1 MIRSSKNFKKL
12 KFIDLFAGV
21 GGFHQALKSLGHE
34 CVYASEINKFA
45 AEVYKKNYGLDPL
58 SDITK
63 VDAKDIPEHD
73 ILCAGFPCQAFS
85 NAGNKKGFED
95 VRGTL
100 FFDIKR
106 ILEYHKPKFIVLEN
120 VKHLVKHDGGNTWEV
135 IKLNLVNLGYVI
147 TEEPLILSPHQF
159 GVPQNRPRVYILGVL
174 KSKVKIKESN
184 ISIDFDK
191 YLINKKTNIYSIL
204 ETNLIDHNLNINEYE
219 EKVISAWEEFRVGIA
234 KKVYGF
240 PVWVDEFG
248 QNYSYTHFPKWK
260 QDYVTKIRDLYNAH
274 KSFIDAWIRKWDVRN
289 FKLRDR
295 KFEWQAGPT
304 INSVWDTSIQ
314 LRQSGIR
321 FKKPDFFPA
330 LVAMVQTP
338 IIARYKRRLS
348 PKEASFLQS
357 YPKDFILDSVPHR
370 AYRQFGN
377 SVNIKVLKII
387 TGELLKK
394 YGKEDQ

>member
-1 MIRSSKNFKKL
+1 MKKLTKKL

-45 AEVYKKNYGLDPL
+45 ADVYKKNYGIDPL

-63 VDAKDIPEHD
+63 VDAKDIPAHD

-135 IKLNLVNLGYVI
+135 IKLNLVNLGYLI
-147 TEEPLILSPHQF
+147 TEQPLILSPHQF

-174 KSKVKIKESN
+174 KTKTKTKESN
-184 ISIDFDK
+184 ISINIDK
-191 YLINKKTNIYSIL
+191 YLNKEKTNIYSIL
-204 ETNLIDHNLNINEYE
+204 DTNLDDDTLKINKYE
-219 EKVISAWEEFRVGIA
+219 EKVITAWEEFRSSVG

-248 QNYSYTHFPKWK
+248 QTYTFTNFPKWK
-260 QDYVTKIRDLYNAH
+260 QDYISKIRDLYTNH
-274 KSFIDAWIRKWDVRN
+274 KEFIDGWIDKWDVRN

-295 KFEWQAGPT
+295 KFEWQAGPN
-304 INSVWDTSIQ
+304 IHSVWDTSIQ

-338 IIARYKRRLS
+338 IIAKLKRRLS
-348 PKEASFLQS
+348 PKEASYLQS
-357 YPKDFILDSVPHR
+357 YPKKFKLDTVSHR

-387 TGELLKK
+387 TGELLTK
-394 YGKEDQ
+394 YGKENQ

>member
-1 MIRSSKNFKKL
+1 MKK
-12 KFIDLFAGV
+12 KFITQYRFIDLFAGI
-21 GGFHQALKSLGHE
+21 GGFHQALSSYGHK
-34 CVYASEINKFA
+34 CVFASEINKEA
-45 AEVYKKNYGLDPL
+45 AEVYRKNYGIEAL

-63 VDAKDIPEHD
+63 VKAEDIPNHD

-85 NAGNKKGFED
+85 NAGKKKGFDD

-106 ILEYHKPKFIVLEN
+106 ILEHHKPKFIILEN
-120 VKHLVKHDGGNTWEV
+120 VKHLVKHDNGNTWDV
-135 IKLNLVNLGYVI
+135 IKHNLINLGYVI
-147 TEEPLILSPHQF
+147 TENPLILSPHQF

-174 KSKVKIKESN
+174 KDKLKENIKN
-184 ISIDFDK
+184 ISVDIEKHFV
-191 YLINKKTNIYSIL
+191 LKKTSIYSIL
-204 ETNLIDHNLNINEYE
+204 EKGKVDSKYYISEYE
-219 EKVISAWEEFRVGIA
+219 NKVIEAWDEFRKQIN

-260 QDYVTKIRDLYNAH
+260 QDYVVKIRKLYLDN
-274 KSFIDAWIRKWDVRN
+274 KGFIDSWMKKWNVTN

-295 KFEWQAGPT
+295 KFEWQAGT
-304 INSVWDTSIQ
+304 NVNSVWETSIQ

-338 IIARYKRRLS
+338 IIAKYKRRLT
-348 PKEASFLQS
+348 PREASYLQS
-357 YPKDFILDSVPHR
+357 YSKKFIIDSVDQR

-387 TGELLKK
+387 TGGLLKK
-394 YGKEDQ
+394 YG

>member
-1 MIRSSKNFKKL
+1 MSL
-12 KFIDLFAGV
+12 KFIDLFAGI
-21 GGFHQALKSLGHE
+21 GGFHQALSDLGHE
-34 CVYASEINKFA
+34 CVYASEINKYA
-45 AEVYKKNYGLDPL
+45 AQVYKKNYKIDPL

-63 VDAKDIPEHD
+63 VDAKDIPYHD

-85 NAGNKKGFED
+85 NAGKKHGFED

-106 ILEYHKPKFIVLEN
+106 ILEHHKPKFIVLEN
-120 VKHLVKHDGGNTWEV
+120 VKHLVKHDGGNTWNV
-135 IKLNLVNLGYVI
+135 IKNNLVNLGYAI

-159 GVPQNRPRVYILGVL
+159 GIPQNRPRVYILGVL
-174 KSKVKIKESN
+174 KEKMKKPIEHV
-184 ISIDFDK
+184 SIDISKHFVNEK
-191 YLINKKTNIYSIL
+191 PSIYSIIESNL
-204 ETNLIDHNLNINEYE
+204 FDSKYTISDYET
-219 EKVISAWEEFRVGIA
+219 KVINAWEDFRKNID

-248 QNYSYTHFPKWK
+248 KKYVYSHFPKWK
-260 QDYVTKIRDLYNAH
+260 QDYVKKIRNLYQEN
-274 KSFIDAWIRKWDVRN
+274 KKFIDNWLKVWNVRS

-304 INSVWDTSIQ
+304 VSNCWEASIQ

-338 IIARYKRRLS
+338 IIAKLKRRIT
-348 PKEASFLQS
+348 PKEASYLQS
-357 YPKDFILDSVPHR
+357 FPPNFEIDSVDQR

-377 SVNIKVLKII
+377 SVNIKVLKVIV
-387 TGELLKK
+387 GEFLSTYAKK
-394 YGKEDQ
+394 

>member
-1 MIRSSKNFKKL
+1 MKNKKKL

-34 CVYASEINKFA
+34 CVYASEINKDA
-45 AEVYKKNYGLDPL
+45 ALVYKNNYGIDPL

-63 VDAKDIPEHD
+63 VKESDIPEHD

-85 NAGNKKGFED
+85 NAGHKKGFED

-106 ILEYHKPKFIVLEN
+106 ILEHHKPKFIILEN
-120 VKHLVKHDGGNTWEV
+120 VKHLVKHDEGNTWKV
-135 IKLNLVNLGYVI
+135 IRENLIHLGYAI
-147 TEEPLILSPHQF
+147 TEKPLILSPHQF

-174 KSKVKIKESN
+174 KEKYPKPLENLEINIEEHFAKVP
-184 ISIDFDK
+184 
-191 YLINKKTNIYSIL
+191 TNIYSI
-204 ETNLIDHNLNINEYE
+204 IKPDIFDQKYAISEYE
-219 EKVISAWEEFRVGIA
+219 EKVINAWEDFRFHIN

-248 QNYSYTHFPKWK
+248 LDYSIDHLPRWK
-260 QDYVTKIRDLYNAH
+260 QDYLVKIRHLYLEN
-274 KSFIDAWIRKWDVRN
+274 KKFIDKWMKKWDVKN

-295 KFEWQAGPT
+295 KFEWQAGAN
-304 INSVWDTSIQ
+304 INSVWETSIQ

-338 IIARYKRRLS
+338 IIAKYKRRLS
-348 PKEASFLQS
+348 PREASLLQS
-357 YPKDFILDSVPHR
+357 FPDDFKLDPVDQK

-387 TGELLKK
+387 TGELLNK
-394 YGKEDQ
+394 YGKSKE

>member
-1 MIRSSKNFKKL
+1 MTKSVKKLSRL

-21 GGFHQALKSLGHE
+21 GGFHQALKSFGHE

-45 AEVYKKNYGLDPL
+45 ADVYKRNYGIDPL

-63 VDAKDIPEHD
+63 VAAIDIPKHD

-85 NAGNKKGFED
+85 NAGKKQGFDD

-106 ILEYHKPKFIVLEN
+106 ILDYHKPKFIVLEN
-120 VKHLVKHDGGNTWEV
+120 VKHLVKHDGGNTWQV
-135 IKLNLVNLGYVI
+135 IKTNLDNLGYAI
-147 TEEPLILSPHQF
+147 TEQPLILSPHQF

-174 KSKVKIKESN
+174 KDKLNSKITKIELNLEK
-184 ISIDFDK
+184 FFLKDK
-191 YLINKKTNIYSIL
+191 TSIYSIL
-204 ETNLIDHNLNINEYE
+204 DSELKDPNLTISEYE
-219 EKVISAWEEFRVGIA
+219 EKVINAWEEFRSGIG

-248 QNYSYTHFPKWK
+248 QKYSYDHFPKWK
-260 QDYVTKIRDLYNAH
+260 QDYIFKIRELYNSH
-274 KSFIDAWIRKWDVRN
+274 KSFIDSWIKKWDVKN

-338 IIARYKRRLS
+338 IIAKYKRRIS
-348 PKEASFLQS
+348 PREASFLQS
-357 YPKDFILDSVPHR
+357 YPENFQLDTVAHR

-394 YGKEDQ
+394 YGEEK